1 MSGRWLEAGIL
12 PPDTVADFFFFF
24 FGIFE
29 MPGGWRIVSVQAIHC
44 TKALRS
50 KSMGLICFVDV
61 AEEIMLPW
69 TESSED

>member
-12 PPDTVADFFFFF
+12 PPDTVADFF

-61 AEEIMLPW
+61 AEYMLPW
-69 TESSED
+69 TESSEDKS